1 MVGFRSKVHATT
13 GSLIPIFWRQFRA
26 ARIQSRLGLSRPRR
40 CGGVVYGHSTLVWV
54 VAYLEVWVWV
64 EGSGGC
70 RDMIGG
76 MTKGKGGMGGGMGL
90 RLGHGP
96 KHG

>member
-1 MVGFRSKVHATT
+1 MG
-13 GSLIPIFWRQFRA
+13 GCIF
-26 ARIQSRLGLSRPRR
+26 
-40 CGGVVYGHSTLVWV
+40 GGMGMGGRFW
-54 VAYLEVWVWV
+54 
-64 EGSGGC
+64 GGC
-70 RDMIGG
+70 RVMIGG